1 MAKKLENMT
10 QDERIE
16 YWAAQREKERIQR
29 RNRIA
34 KLSLDQRAAVIK
46 VYQLLDE
53 ILDTALYPDLGGIK
67 AVTAY
72 DLQELADAKDR
83 LRYEFNFDVREQG

>member
-29 RNRIA
+29 RNRVA
-34 KLSLDQRAAVIK
+34 KLSLNQRAAVIK

-83 LRYEFNFDVREQG
+83 LRYEFNFDVRENG

>member
-16 YWAAQREKERIQR
+16 YWAEQREKERIQR
-29 RNRIA
+29 RDRIA
-34 KLSLDQRAAVIK
+34 KLSLDQRVAVIK

-53 ILDTALYPDLGGIK
+53 ILDTAMYPDLGGIK
-67 AVTAY
+67 EIGRASC
-72 DLQELADAKDR
+72 
-83 LRYEFNFDVREQG
+83 RERV

>member
-1 MAKKLENMT
+1 MGKKLENMT
-10 QDERIE
+10 QDERIA
-16 YWAAQREKERIQR
+16 YWAAQREKERINR

-34 KLSLDQRAAVIK
+34 KLTMEQRVAVIK

-53 ILDTALYPDLGGIK
+53 ILDTALYPDMGGIK
-67 AVTAY
+67 AITAY

-83 LRYEFNFDVREQG
+83 LRHEFNFDVREQG

>member
-1 MAKKLENMT
+1 MPKKLENMT
-10 QDERIE
+10 QDERIA

-34 KLSLDQRAAVIK
+34 KLSLDQRVAVIK
-46 VYQLLDE
+46 VYEMLDE
-53 ILDTALYPDLGGIK
+53 MLDTALYPNMGGIK

-72 DLQELADAKDR
+72 DLQELSDAKDR
-83 LRYEFNFDVREQG
+83 LRHEFNFDVREHG

>member
-1 MAKKLENMT
+1 MGKKLENMT
-10 QDERIE
+10 TDERIA
-16 YWAAQREKERIQR
+16 YLAAQREKERIQR

-34 KLSLDQRAAVIK
+34 KLSLDQRVAVIK

-72 DLQELADAKDR
+72 DLQELSDAKDR
-83 LRYEFNFDVREQG
+83 LRNEFNLDIREHG

>member
-34 KLSLDQRAAVIK
+34 KLSLDQRVAVIK
-46 VYQLLDE
+46 VYQLVDE
-53 ILDTALYPDLGGIK
+53 LLDTAMYPDLGGIK

-72 DLQELADAKDR
+72 DLQELSDAKDG
-83 LRYEFNFDVREQG
+83 LRHEFNFDVREHG

>member
-1 MAKKLENMT
+1 MGKKLENMT

-16 YWAAQREKERIQR
+16 YLAAQREKERIQR
-29 RNRIA
+29 RDRIA
-34 KLSLDQRAAVIK
+34 KLSLDQRVAVIN
-46 VYQLLDE
+46 VYQMLDE
-53 ILDTALYPDLGGIK
+53 ILDTALYPDMGGIK

-83 LRYEFNFDVREQG
+83 LRYEFNLDIREQG

>member
-16 YWAAQREKERIQR
+16 YWHNVREKERIQR
-29 RNRIA
+29 RDRVA
-34 KLSLDQRAAVIK
+34 KLSLDQRVAVINA
-46 VYQLLDE
+46 YQLLDE
-53 ILDTALYPDLGGIK
+53 MLETAMYPDLGGIK

-72 DLQELADAKDR
+72 DLQELAEARDK
-83 LRYEFNFDVREQG
+83 LRYEFNFDGREHG

>member
-1 MAKKLENMT
+1 MAKKIENMT
-10 QDERIE
+10 TDERIA
-16 YWAAQREKERIQR
+16 YFAVLREKDRIQR

-34 KLSLDQRAAVIK
+34 KLSLDQRVAVIK
-46 VYQLLDE
+46 VYELLDK
-53 ILDTALYPDLGGIK
+53 ILETALYPDLGGIK

-83 LRYEFNFDVREQG
+83 LRHEFNFDERS

>member
-10 QDERIE
+10 QDERIA
-16 YWAAQREKERIQR
+16 YWASKREKERIQR
-29 RNRIA
+29 RDRVA
-34 KLSLDQRAAVIK
+34 KLSLDQRVAVIK

-53 ILDTALYPDLGGIK
+53 ILDTAMYPDLGGIK

-72 DLQELADAKDR
+72 DLQELAEARDK
-83 LRYEFNFDVREQG
+83 LRYEFNLDVRENG

>member
-16 YWAAQREKERIQR
+16 YWASKREKERIQR
-29 RNRIA
+29 RDRVA
-34 KLSLDQRAAVIK
+34 KLSLDQRAAVINA
-46 VYQLLDE
+46 YQLLDE
-53 ILDTALYPDLGGIK
+53 MLDTAMYPDLGGIK

-72 DLQELADAKDR
+72 DLQELAEARDK
-83 LRYEFNFDVREQG
+83 LRYEFNFDVRENG

>member
-29 RNRIA
+29 RDRVA
-34 KLSLDQRAAVIK
+34 KLSLDQRVAVIK
-46 VYQLLDE
+46 VYELLDE
-53 ILDTALYPDLGGIK
+53 ILDTALYPDMGGIK
-67 AVTAY
+67 AVTAH

-83 LRYEFNFDVREQG
+83 LRHEFNFDVREQG